1 MAATMGGKLGHD
13 NHALGWLA
21 DRIERLKAL
30 WTRGLTASEIGNELG
45 VSRNAVIGKIHRLK
59 GYESARKPAGNK
71 HARPPPKPPTMPA
84 QPKPPP
90 RRVVLNVPFLNL
102 TIDELKAGVCRYP
115 HGEAAPYR
123 FCGGPTAEGSP
134 YCALHRRM
142 TLQRYQ
148 PPPPTMERRP
158 HA

>member
-1 MAATMGGKLGHD
+1 MAATMGEKQGHD

-21 DRIERLKAL
+21 ERIDRLKAL

-59 GYESARKPAGNK
+59 GYESARMPAGNK
-71 HARPPPKPPTMPA
+71 HARPPPAPK
-84 QPKPPP
+84 PKPPAP
-90 RRVVLNVPFLNL
+90 KQPRVVLNVPFLNL
-102 TIDELKAGVCRYP
+102 TIDELRAGVCRYP
-115 HGEAAPYR
+115 HGEASPYL
-123 FCGGPTAEGSP
+123 FCGQPTRKGSP

-148 PPPPTMERRP
+148 PPPPTLERRVTS
-158 HA
+158 

>member
-1 MAATMGGKLGHD
+1 MGEKQGHD

-21 DRIERLKAL
+21 DRIDRLKAL

-71 HARPPPKPPTMPA
+71 HARPPPAKPKPPTPA
-84 QPKPPP
+84 PKQP
-90 RRVVLNVPFLNL
+90 RVVLNVPFLNL
-102 TIDELKAGVCRYP
+102 TIDELKTGVCRYP
-115 HGEAAPYR
+115 HGEASPYF
-123 FCGGPTAEGSP
+123 FCGQPTREGSP
-134 YCALHRRM
+134 YCALHCRI

-148 PPPPTMERRP
+148 PGAPAPERRP
-158 HA
+158 IA